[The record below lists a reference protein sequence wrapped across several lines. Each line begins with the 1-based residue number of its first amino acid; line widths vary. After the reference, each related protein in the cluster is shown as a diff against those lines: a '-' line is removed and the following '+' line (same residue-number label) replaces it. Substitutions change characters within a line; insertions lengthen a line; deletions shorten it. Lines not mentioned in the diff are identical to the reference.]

1 MNPNK
6 KDWPGEILSIS
17 NRVIGTIKKFVPFN
31 TEVGY
36 HVPAAIL
43 RLVQERKYQAFKEIK
58 LPNGQKQKRGHLV
71 KEFAIEILDPLTP
84 QELKDLAQRQAMG
97 NRIED

>member
-1 MNPNK
+1 
-6 KDWPGEILSIS
+6 
-17 NRVIGTIKKFVPFN
+17 
-31 TEVGY
+31 
-36 HVPAAIL
+36 
-43 RLVQERKYQAFKEIK
+43 
-58 LPNGQKQKRGHLV
+58 LV